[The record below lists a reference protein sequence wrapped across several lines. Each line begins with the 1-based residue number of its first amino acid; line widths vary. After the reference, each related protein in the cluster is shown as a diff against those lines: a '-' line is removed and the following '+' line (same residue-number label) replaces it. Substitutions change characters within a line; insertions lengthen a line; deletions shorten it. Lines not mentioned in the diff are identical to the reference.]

1 MNFTVSNNLLTRAK
15 KAVPSLSQTFS
26 KGPNQWARGVS
37 PAYLTRGDG
46 AWVWD
51 ADGNKFLDHIMGLGP
66 LILGYNNT
74 HVNDAIR
81 TQLESGITFSQMH
94 PLEVEVSELLTK
106 HIPCAEMVRFG
117 KTGSDATTA
126 AVRCARAFTK
136 RDRIALCGYHGWHD
150 WHIGVTT
157 RDQGVPAAVK
167 DLSHCFTYND
177 LASLKMLFKQFP
189 GEFAAVIME
198 PVGIIEPEDGFL
210 ESIKQMA
217 HEAGSL
223 LIFDEVVTG
232 FRMAIGGAQE
242 YYNVT
247 PDMACF
253 GKAMANGMPL
263 SAIVGRS
270 DIMTLF
276 NEIFFS
282 GTFNGEALSL
292 AACKATTEEL
302 LRTGGL
308 NLIRDY
314 GERLIAGLQIIIND
328 NGLNDVVKPVG
339 MGVRSVL
346 TFPHANDEEML
357 ARRTFFMQE
366 CVKRGLLYFCL
377 HLPCVA
383 HGKEELEFTLKV
395 FSDVMP
401 LFALAHQKQDFTQRL
416 EGPCVEAVFR
426 KP

>member
-1 MNFTVSNNLLTRAK
+1 M
-15 KAVPSLSQTFS
+15 AVPSLSQTFS

-66 LILGYNNT
+66 LILGYNNS

-81 TQLESGITFSQMH
+81 SQLESGITFSQMH

-167 DLSHCFTYND
+167 ELSHCFTYND
-177 LASLKMLFKQFP
+177 LESLKILFEQFP

-198 PVGIIEPEDGFL
+198 PVGIVEPEEGFL
-210 ESIKQMA
+210 ESIKKMA
-217 HEAGSL
+217 HEAGCL

-232 FRMAIGGAQE
+232 FRIAIGGAQE
-242 YYNVT
+242 YYDVT
-247 PDMACF
+247 PDLACF
-253 GKAMANGMPL
+253 GKGMANGMPL

-270 DIMTLF
+270 DIMMLF

-302 LRTGGL
+302 LRTDGL
-308 NLIRDY
+308 NHIRDY
-314 GERLIAGLQIIIND
+314 GESLITGIQIIIND
-328 NGLNDVVKPVG
+328 NGLNGVVKPVG

-346 TFPHANDEEML
+346 TFPHANDDEML
-357 ARRTFFMQE
+357 VRRTFFMQE

-383 HGKEELEFTLKV
+383 HGKEELAFTLKV

-401 LFALAHQKQDFTQRL
+401 LFAAAHQAQDFTERL